1 MSGPFTELVNCTNC
15 LHCKYWHSGDIS
27 NEPLA
32 HAHGQ
37 LFNIFYH
44 YEKKKKKK
52 AYSVGFT
59 YLKKKTHLS
68 KTYSTVKFVSIDLI
82 R

>member
-1 MSGPFTELVNCTNC
+1 MSGPFIELVNCTNC

-44 YEKKKKKK
+44 YKEKKKKEKK
-52 AYSVGFT
+52 
-59 YLKKKTHLS
+59 
-68 KTYSTVKFVSIDLI
+68 
-82 R
+82 